1 MAGKKVII
9 IGAGPGGLSAGM
21 ILSQKGFDVHIYE
34 KRDIVGGRNGFIKAG
49 DYTFDIG
56 PTFFLMKYVLENIF
70 KICKKDLNDYVKL
83 IELDPMYRLAFHDR
97 TFIPTTNKE
106 RMINELERVF
116 PGSSKG
122 YLKYL
127 EREKKKYERLI
138 PCLEVP
144 YGKISDYLSLR
155 LIKALPYLDAH
166 ISLFNVLGRYFD
178 DDILKICFTFQAKY
192 IGMSPWE
199 APGLFSILSFIEHG
213 GGVYHIEGGLNRLSH
228 AMAKVINEYGGK
240 IHLSKTVEKVIVEDS
255 AARGV
260 LLEDGTEERGDYL
273 IINADFAYAMKN
285 LVDEK
290 DRKKY
295 TDDHL
300 KRLKYS
306 CSTFM
311 LYLGLDKIYDNLNHH
326 NIFFARDYKQNVAE
340 IVKNSVISDDPSF
353 YVHNPSL
360 IDKTLAPEGKSSVYV
375 LVPIGN
381 VSGGIDWDANSE
393 TFKEKILTL
402 METKAGMKDIRSHI
416 EEIKIIT
423 PQYWL
428 DEMDIYNG
436 ATFNLGHNMGQML
449 YKRPHNEFQEFG
461 NCYLTGG
468 GTHPGSGLPT
478 IYESGRISS
487 ELILK
492 KEGMDL
498 NS

>member
-1 MAGKKVII
+1 MEKKKVII

-21 ILSQKGFDVHIYE
+21 ILAQKGFDVRIYE
-34 KRDIVGGRNGFIKAG
+34 KRNIVGGRNGFIKSG
-49 DYTFDIG
+49 DFTFDIG

-70 KICKKDLNDYVKL
+70 KLCGKELTDYVKV

-97 TFIPTTNKE
+97 TLIPTTDKE
-106 RMINELERVF
+106 RMIKEMESVF

-122 YLKYL
+122 YIRYLKK
-127 EREKKKYERLI
+127 EKKKFDRLI

-144 YGKISDYLSLR
+144 YGRIRDYLSLR
-155 LIKALPYLDAH
+155 LLKAVPYLDAH
-166 ISLFNVLGRYFD
+166 LNLFDVLGRYFD
-178 DDILKICFTFQAKY
+178 DDTLKICFTFQAKY

-213 GGVYHIEGGLNRLSH
+213 GGVYHIEGGLNRLSQ
-228 AMAKVINEYGGK
+228 AMAKVTEEFGGK
-240 IHLSKTVEKVIVEDS
+240 IRLSTPVKNLIIEDGI
-255 AARGV
+255 ARGV
-260 LLEDGTEERGDYL
+260 LLEDGSEERGDYV
-273 IINADFAYAMKN
+273 IINADFAHAMN
-285 LVDEK
+285 RLAGSGH
-290 DRKKY
+290 RRKY
-295 TDDHL
+295 TD
-300 KRLKYS
+300 KRLKKMKYS

-311 LYLGLDKIYDNLNHH
+311 LYLGLDTVYDNLNHH
-326 NIFFARDYKQNVAE
+326 NIFFSKDYKQNVAE

-381 VSGGIDWDANSE
+381 TSGGIDWEKNE
-393 TFKEKILTL
+393 EPFKEKILGL
-402 METKAGMKDIRSHI
+402 MESKAGMKDIRSHI
-416 EEIKIIT
+416 EQIKVIT
-423 PQYWL
+423 PKYWL
-428 DEMDIYNG
+428 EEMDIYNG

-449 YKRPHNEFQEFG
+449 YFRPHNEFEEFG

-492 KEGMDL
+492 REGMSL
-498 NS
+498 KS